1 MNDQN
6 LQETLD
12 SETPDFISE
21 SNYPSIQASPQ
32 DKKTKKWII
41 IGLAVVV
48 VSSAGVA
55 AYFAYQNYQSN
66 QQAKILSTPI
76 PSFVPVPLPSPLP
89 TPTSTPI
96 PTPVPDKNPGWK
108 TYRNEKHGFEF
119 RYPPRGLIADFEKD
133 PKEWIEGECGITI
146 KEETREDWLNPQR
159 DMQLIGCGNFFTVSI
174 RTGYN
179 SIDNYFSNLSKTYN
193 IRDLYSIEKI
203 NISGADE
210 AVLIGSFRPEVWKDV
225 GYPPLAYVLAI
236 YYRNGIVYQAADNQ
250 DVTAE
255 GNCLLQ
261 MPAGREKKKEI
272 IRSFSFFEK
281 EGG

>member
-1 MNDQN
+1 MNNQN
-6 LQETLD
+6 PQETLD
-12 SETPDFISE
+12 GETPAFISE

-48 VSSAGVA
+48 ALSISVG

-66 QQAKILSTPI
+66 QQAKILPTPI
-76 PSFVPVPLPSPLP
+76 PSFVPIPLPSFLP
-89 TPTSTPI
+89 TPTLTPTPI
-96 PTPVPDKNPGWK
+96 PDKNPGWK

-133 PKEWIEGECGITI
+133 PKEWIEGECGLTI
-146 KEETREDWLNPQR
+146 KEETRKDWFGPQK
-159 DMQLIGCGNFFTVSI
+159 DMQLITCGNFFTVYI
-174 RTGYN
+174 RIGYK

-193 IRDLYSIEKI
+193 MYDLYNIEEI
-203 NISGADE
+203 NIPGADE
-210 AVLIGSFRPEVWKDV
+210 AVLIVSFRPEVWKDV
-225 GYPPLAYVLAI
+225 GYPPLVYALAI
-236 YYRNGIVYQAADNQ
+236 YYRDGIVYQAVDNQ

-261 MPAGREKKKEI
+261 MPTGREKKKEI
-272 IRSFSFFEK
+272 LRSFSFFEK